1 VTAIVVP
8 AAARVLGLA
17 GALACT
23 LLLAGCDKPVP
34 KVTVQAGS
42 FSTTITPTTYCF
54 DPGQCRASTRIDLPV
69 VGTGPDAKVLVDVPR
84 DVAGRGWSVDAL
96 TLDGKKNLGGSGP
109 IRHSHSYR
117 IASNA
122 NDGAPFIVA
131 VQQLRKG
138 KPDGSRWS
146 FLVRTSATG

>member
-1 VTAIVVP
+1 MRP
-8 AAARVLGLA
+8 ARTLGVGAAVA
-17 GALACT
+17 SA
-23 LLLAGCDKPVP
+23 LLLTGCDKPVP
-34 KVTVQAGS
+34 KITVQAGS

-54 DPGQCRASTRIDLPV
+54 DVGHCRASTSIDLPV
-69 VGTGPDAKVLVDVPR
+69 VDTGADDKVLVDVPSA
-84 DVAGRGWSVDAL
+84 VADRGWSSTAL

-109 IRHSHSYR
+109 IHNSHSYR
-117 IASNA
+117 IAANA

-146 FLVRTSATG
+146 FLVKTSETG